1 MLKFF
6 AKYKFFGIVMLI
18 LSVIIMTLLYNFY
31 QPEKRLPIYQ
41 PDMVTN
47 QLVDTT
53 VQYVRNHHKIGN
65 FQLVDQKGDTITQKN
80 LKDKIYVADFFFTT
94 CQSIC
99 IDMAK
104 SMQTL
109 QKEFNNDEEIMLV
122 SHSVTPKIDDVN
134 QLQRYAKQKNVDRD
148 KWILLTGSK
157 KHIYE
162 LARKHYLVAKSQ
174 GDGGPY
180 DMVHTE
186 NFALIDKE
194 KRIRGFYD
202 GTNPDEIDQL
212 IDDIAA
218 LKKEYE
224 QEE

>member
-6 AKYKFFGIVMLI
+6 AKYKIFGVVMLI
-18 LSVIIMTLLYNFY
+18 LSVIIMTTLYNLH

-41 PDMVTN
+41 PSMVTN

-53 VQYVRNHHKIGN
+53 VQYIRNHHKIGK
-65 FQLVDQKGDTITQKN
+65 FKLVDQKGDAITQKA
-80 LKDKIYVADFFFTT
+80 LEDKIYVADFFFTT

-99 IDMAK
+99 IDMAN

-109 QKEFNNDEEIMLV
+109 QKEFRNDDEIMLV
-122 SHSVTPKIDDVN
+122 SHSVTPEIDDVA
-134 QLQRYAKQKNVDRD
+134 QLQKYARQKNVDRD
-148 KWILLTGSK
+148 KWILLTGPK

-174 GDGGPY
+174 GDGGKY

-186 NFALIDKE
+186 NFALVDKE

-202 GTNPDEIDQL
+202 GTDPEEIEKLIDEIGV
-212 IDDIAA
+212 

-224 QEE
+224 KD

>member
-6 AKYKFFGIVMLI
+6 AKYKIFGVVMLI
-18 LSVIIMTLLYNFY
+18 LSVIIMTTLYNLH

-41 PDMVTN
+41 PSMVTS

-53 VQYVRNHHKIGN
+53 VQYVRNHHKIGK
-65 FQLVDQKGDTITQKN
+65 FKLVDQKGDTITQKA
-80 LKDKIYVADFFFTT
+80 LEDKIYVADFFFTT

-99 IDMAK
+99 IDMAE

-109 QKEFNNDEEIMLV
+109 QKEFRNDDEIMLV
-122 SHSVTPKIDDVN
+122 SHSVTPEIDDVA
-134 QLQRYAKQKNVDRD
+134 QLQKYARQKNVDRD
-148 KWILLTGSK
+148 KWILLTGPK

-162 LARKHYLVAKSQ
+162 LARKQYLVAKSQ
-174 GDGGPY
+174 GDGGKY

-186 NFALIDKE
+186 NFALVDKE

-202 GTNPDEIDQL
+202 GTDPEEIEKLIDEIGV
-212 IDDIAA
+212 

-224 QEE
+224 KH

>member
-6 AKYKFFGIVMLI
+6 AKYKIFGVVMLI
-18 LSVIIMTLLYNFY
+18 LSVIIMTFLYNLY
-31 QPEKRLPIYQ
+31 QPEKKLPIYQ

-53 VQYVRNHHKIGN
+53 VQYVRKYHKIGK
-65 FQLVDQKGDTITQKN
+65 FQLVDQKGDTITEQN

-109 QKEFNNDEEIMLV
+109 QKEFKNDNEIMLV
-122 SHSVTPKIDDVN
+122 SHSVTPKIDDVD

-148 KWILLTGSK
+148 KWILLTGPK
-157 KHIYE
+157 KT
-162 LARKHYLVAKSQ
+162 YL
-174 GDGGPY
+174 
-180 DMVHTE
+180 
-186 NFALIDKE
+186 
-194 KRIRGFYD
+194 
-202 GTNPDEIDQL
+202 
-212 IDDIAA
+212 
-218 LKKEYE
+218 
-224 QEE
+224 

>member
-6 AKYKFFGIVMLI
+6 AKYKFFGVVMLI
-18 LSVIIMTLLYNFY
+18 LSVIIMTTLYNLY
-31 QPEKRLPIYQ
+31 QPEKRLPVYQ
-41 PDMVTN
+41 PNMVTS

-53 VQYVRNHHKIGN
+53 VQYIRNHHKIGK
-65 FQLVDQKGDTITQKN
+65 FKLIDQKGDTITQQH

-109 QKEFNNDEEIMLV
+109 QKEFSNDDEIMLV
-122 SHSVTPKIDDVN
+122 SHSVTPNIDDVE
-134 QLQRYAKQKNVDRD
+134 QLQKYADQKNVDRD
-148 KWILLTGSK
+148 KWILLTGPK

-174 GDGGPY
+174 GDGGKY

-186 NFALIDKE
+186 NFALVDKE

-202 GTNPDEIDQL
+202 GTNPEEIDDL
-212 IDDIAA
+212 IDDIAV

-224 QEE
+224 EEE

>member
-18 LSVIIMTLLYNFY
+18 LSVIIMTLLYNLY

-148 KWILLTGSK
+148 IWILLTGSK

-212 IDDIAA
+212 IDDIAV

>member
-6 AKYKFFGIVMLI
+6 AKYKIFGVVMLI
-18 LSVIIMTLLYNFY
+18 LSVIIMTTLYNLH

-41 PDMVTN
+41 PSMVTN

-53 VQYVRNHHKIGN
+53 VQYIRNHHKIGK
-65 FQLVDQKGDTITQKN
+65 FKLVDQKGDTITQKALEN
-80 LKDKIYVADFFFTT
+80 KIYVADFFFTT

-109 QKEFNNDEEIMLV
+109 QKEFRNDDEIMLV
-122 SHSVTPKIDDVN
+122 SHSVTPEIDDVA
-134 QLQRYAKQKNVDRD
+134 QLQKYARQKNVDRD
-148 KWILLTGSK
+148 KWILLTGPK

-174 GDGGPY
+174 GDGGKY

-186 NFALIDKE
+186 NFALVDKE

-202 GTNPDEIDQL
+202 GTDPEEIEKLIDEIGV
-212 IDDIAA
+212 

-224 QEE
+224 KD

>member
-6 AKYKFFGIVMLI
+6 AKYKIFGVVMLI
-18 LSVIIMTLLYNFY
+18 LSVIIMTTLYNLH

-41 PDMVTN
+41 PSMVTN

-53 VQYVRNHHKIGN
+53 VQYIRNHHKIGK
-65 FQLVDQKGDTITQKN
+65 FKLVDQKGDTITQKA
-80 LKDKIYVADFFFTT
+80 LEDKIYVADFFFTT

-109 QKEFNNDEEIMLV
+109 QKEFRNVDEIMLV
-122 SHSVTPKIDDVN
+122 SHSVTPEIDDVA
-134 QLQRYAKQKNVDRD
+134 QLQKYARQKNVDRY
-148 KWILLTGSK
+148 KWLLLTGPK

-174 GDGGPY
+174 GDGGKY

-202 GTNPDEIDQL
+202 GTDPEEIEKLIDEIGV
-212 IDDIAA
+212 

-224 QEE
+224 KD

>member
-18 LSVIIMTLLYNFY
+18 LSVIIMTLLYNLY

-212 IDDIAA
+212 IDDIAV

>member
-6 AKYKFFGIVMLI
+6 AKYKFFGVVMLI
-18 LSVIIMTLLYNFY
+18 LSVIIMTTLYNLY

-41 PDMVTN
+41 PSMVTS

-53 VQYVRNHHKIGN
+53 VQYVRNHHKVGN
-65 FQLVDQKGDTITQKN
+65 FKLVDQKGDTITQN
-80 LKDKIYVADFFFTT
+80 ALEDKIYVADFFFTT

-109 QKEFNNDEEIMLV
+109 QKEFKQDDEVMLV
-122 SHSVTPKIDDVN
+122 SHSVTPEIDDVA
-134 QLQRYAKQKNVDRD
+134 QLQSYAQQKNVNRD

-174 GDGGPY
+174 GDGGKY

-186 NFALIDKE
+186 NFALVDKE

-202 GTNPDEIDQL
+202 GTDPDAIDEL
-212 IDDIAA
+212 IDDIAT

-224 QEE
+224 KK